1 MKKRILVC
9 IVGILLLS
17 LVACQGGRKSDVEH
31 TIGFYS
37 LFGETVEMVTNN
49 IDFGNAQG
57 VTKGNETIYTFDCEN
72 NDEGFVK
79 KELFFYND
87 VLMAEKT
94 YFADVERAYYFAKQY
109 RKNFAAN
116 YGEKDTYP
124 EVHKPNTGFLDDISS
139 VESLQEQW
147 VYYEDYAV
155 TVSDKKT
162 DVPWLSSAK
171 AKNMLGNR
179 QYSRIDM
186 RLELGNDSSESASV
200 SVKYIVLP

>member
-1 MKKRILVC
+1 MKKRMLVC
-9 IVGILLLS
+9 IIGILLLS

-37 LFGETVEMVTNN
+37 LFGETMETVTNN
-49 IDFGNAQG
+49 IDFGNVQG
-57 VTKGNETIYTFDCEN
+57 VAKGSETIYTFDCEN

-79 KELFFYND
+79 KELVFYND

-94 YFADVERAYYFAKQY
+94 YFTDVERAYYFAKQY

-124 EVHKPNTGFLDDISS
+124 EADKTNTGFLDDISG

-147 VYYEDYAV
+147 IYYEDY
-155 TVSDKKT
+155 TVSVSDRRT
-162 DVPWLSSAK
+162 DVPWLSLEK
-171 AKNMLGNR
+171 AKNMLGDR

-186 RLELGNDSSESASV
+186 RLELSVCDTESASV
-200 SVKYIVLP
+200 NVRYIILP